1 MKKVSKIMLENFRVF
16 LGKNEI
22 DFNNSDGNP
31 ADFVCIYGKN
41 GFGKT
46 SLFDGLEWFF
56 TGDIDLLKKDLKA
69 NVDKY
74 NGNILKCKYAEEG
87 KKAGVGIQYSD
98 GDTGYRTVVKQRTMI
113 NDYGKGKASGS
124 CRTMLDKKQIL
135 PHSKIDNFVYATKPS
150 QMYKEWGNFWDT
162 DNRKREIFESVYNVC
177 KKIRNEIASYT
188 DKLKETDSKLEELD
202 IQQKV
207 KRYNESVEKYN
218 ALILEDI
225 PKLPYIKH
233 IENNKI
239 VINADGFD
247 IKIKEKLNAYINEQT
262 LINEQCKFL
271 QKYFLEYQKFVKQ
284 QQELLD
290 RKKRWKK
297 IIEQCKTKRRLLL
310 QQKELGEEANR
321 YKDSKETITTLFDEK
336 WFEAYQKYNA
346 DKIQHKNM
354 EEQLEQCKI
363 EIKKITAN
371 IEILQENIGDGSK
384 KKKKIQQKCAEW
396 KEQISQ
402 LENQEATLCSQEV
415 LDQLVQKKK
424 TLDEQKQI
432 YEKELYYLDKA
443 VVGEY
448 NEFLQSLTQT
458 EIMQYEW
465 IAKWQDYEKEFAD
478 VLKKAKAKEKEEK
491 DIYEAMQKNVSSL
504 DALLTLA
511 KREIQKSTI
520 CECPVCKSKFN
531 TKKELLSKID
541 ISAQQEKLG
550 LLKMR
555 WDSAVQK
562 STKAEE
568 EYKKCCDTI
577 KKSIGMRRF
586 TIRQLIAECEKGKN
600 QHQKEWDEKQEIIQ
614 RVKEKKRQIKQD
626 VYEEMGIEIE
636 KLSMQILEKEC
647 EKQVSM
653 LEKILD
659 ENKKNQKVQQEK
671 KKNFEQAVKEKE
683 FIAGT
688 LKRKIEDFDE
698 NLSNK
703 QKRENMSQ
711 REIYSYEDFNA
722 VVKRYEEKIQQ
733 YELEKKEIEK
743 LVEKYRI
750 YYADNIEKYIALLE
764 KTKINIPEWL
774 EYYDQYKKKLFGRK
788 ELSLAR
794 IVVYQQK
801 SQVNTD
807 KAQEKLKIWNGCMS
821 DIIVKEFVKE
831 YNQILEK
838 KIQLEENKVFSE
850 NKKKIAENLFVTV
863 KTQLEDYIKKVF
875 GGITISQIYSK
886 IQPHKRFTKLQ
897 YEININEDSGIPE
910 LYMKVLNNEKEDLMP
925 ELFFSS
931 AQLNTVALSMFLGG
945 ALSTA
950 NPNVQSIFI
959 DDPVGHF
966 DDLNVLSF
974 IDVLRTI
981 ITETGWQIVI
991 STHEESFYEL
1001 MKVKLSPR
1009 YYNSKFFVFQE
1020 EGKIKE
1026 DVKFGW

>member
-1 MKKVSKIMLENFRVF
+1 MLENFRVF

-22 DFNNSDGNP
+22 DFNNSSGNP

-135 PHSKIDNFVYATKPS
+135 PHNKIDNFVYATKPS
-150 QMYKEWGNFWDT
+150 EMYKEWGNFWDT

-310 QQKELGEEANR
+310 QQKELGEEENR

-346 DKIQHKNM
+346 DKIQHKNL

-562 STKAEE
+562 STKAE
-568 EYKKCCDTI
+568 
-577 KKSIGMRRF
+577 
-586 TIRQLIAECEKGKN
+586 
-600 QHQKEWDEKQEIIQ
+600 
-614 RVKEKKRQIKQD
+614 
-626 VYEEMGIEIE
+626 
-636 KLSMQILEKEC
+636 
-647 EKQVSM
+647 
-653 LEKILD
+653 
-659 ENKKNQKVQQEK
+659 
-671 KKNFEQAVKEKE
+671 
-683 FIAGT
+683 
-688 LKRKIEDFDE
+688 
-698 NLSNK
+698 
-703 QKRENMSQ
+703 
-711 REIYSYEDFNA
+711 
-722 VVKRYEEKIQQ
+722 
-733 YELEKKEIEK
+733 
-743 LVEKYRI
+743 
-750 YYADNIEKYIALLE
+750 
-764 KTKINIPEWL
+764 
-774 EYYDQYKKKLFGRK
+774 
-788 ELSLAR
+788 
-794 IVVYQQK
+794 
-801 SQVNTD
+801 
-807 KAQEKLKIWNGCMS
+807 
-821 DIIVKEFVKE
+821 
-831 YNQILEK
+831 
-838 KIQLEENKVFSE
+838 
-850 NKKKIAENLFVTV
+850 
-863 KTQLEDYIKKVF
+863 
-875 GGITISQIYSK
+875 
-886 IQPHKRFTKLQ
+886 
-897 YEININEDSGIPE
+897 
-910 LYMKVLNNEKEDLMP
+910 VL
-925 ELFFSS
+925 
-931 AQLNTVALSMFLGG
+931 
-945 ALSTA
+945 
-950 NPNVQSIFI
+950 
-959 DDPVGHF
+959 
-966 DDLNVLSF
+966 
-974 IDVLRTI
+974 
-981 ITETGWQIVI
+981 
-991 STHEESFYEL
+991 
-1001 MKVKLSPR
+1001 
-1009 YYNSKFFVFQE
+1009 
-1020 EGKIKE
+1020 
-1026 DVKFGW
+1026 